1 MSNPYIGEIRMF
13 AGNFAPA
20 GWALCD
26 GRAMDISENEALYT
40 LIGTTYGGDGESFF
54 ALPDLRC
61 KAPMHRSS
69 ELPLGADLPQAAGQ
83 EGSASKTPATL
94 AVNFI
99 ISLFGIYPSA

>member
-13 AGNFAPA
+13 AGNFAPD

-26 GRAMDISENEALYT
+26 GRAMDIADNEALYT
-40 LIGTTYGGDGESFF
+40 LIGTTYGGDGDRSFL
-54 ALPDLRC
+54 LPDLRG
-61 KAPMHRSS
+61 KAPMHRSV
-69 ELPLGADLPQAAGQ
+69 ELPLGTDLPLAARQ
-83 EGSASKTPATL
+83 EGSALKTPSTL